1 MAKGNMF
8 QGMARGKVGD
18 VVFSRNNG
26 EQISRVRNRHP
37 KNPRTNKQMYQRA
50 VMATVMQAYAAG
62 QEIFNHSF
70 QGKSVGAENQ
80 RAFLSKNSK
89 LLRGLL
95 AAEIEANT
103 AALNCNVAVVA
114 PGAITPTPNEYM
126 ISEGTYPQSFFGW
139 NEGSKAFVLP
149 TATEG
154 ETVAAFAQRCGL
166 VAGDIYTFVAMVIS
180 GDTPSFTVRNVTS
193 EFNGSYKPISQY
205 PCTFAFVRLQV
216 KDVASVTTTV
226 AQATLS
232 DLFEITAAKNTAL
245 ALTGTVSA
253 GTIDAQT
260 LISATAFPAASSDL
274 VSFGCIRSRFDQD
287 LRSTSFMHIASVVDD
302 RDNLGMYG
310 ITSAYALAAWMQ
322 GTEALGE
329 SDLVL
334 EGGDEEDFHRA

>member
-95 AAEIEANT
+95 AAEIEAGT
-103 AALNCNVAVVA
+103 TALNCNVAVVA
-114 PGAITPTPNEYM
+114 PGAITPVSNEYM
-126 ISEGTYPQSFFGW
+126 ISEGAYPQVFFTYNAAESGF
-139 NEGSKAFVLP
+139 AMPAP
-149 TATEG
+149 TDA
-154 ETVAAFAQRCGL
+154 ETVAQYAERCGL
-166 VAGDIYTFVAMVIS
+166 VAGDLYTFVYYGVSSDA
-180 GDTPSFTVRNVTS
+180 PSFSVRGVNPPVQDGL
-193 EFNGSYKPISQY
+193 NPASQY
-205 PCTFAFVRLQV
+205 PTIFGFVRLQV
-216 KDVASVTTTV
+216 KDVSAVATLASDARLGSFFEVSFAKNASVD
-226 AQATLS
+226 LS
-232 DLFEITAAKNTAL
+232 DVLLEDSLSIYTF
-245 ALTGTVSA
+245 
-253 GTIDAQT
+253 
-260 LISATAFPAASSDL
+260 ASSILGDFAARG
-274 VSFGCIRSRFDQD
+274 FGSIGVIRSSLDQD
-287 LRSTSFMHIASVVDD
+287 LRSTSFMHVVAGTNS
-302 RDNLGMYG
+302 RNEYGMYG
-310 ITSAYALAAWMQ
+310 ITSPYALAAWQQ
-322 GTEALGE
+322 GTEALGD
-329 SDLVL
+329 SDLIL

>member
-95 AAEIEANT
+95 AAEIEADT

-126 ISEGTYPQSFFGW
+126 ISEGAYPQNFFGW
-139 NEGSKAFVLP
+139 LENGKSFSCPDP
-149 TATEG
+149 TDA
-154 ETVAAFAQRCGL
+154 ETVAQYAQRNGL
-166 VAGDIYTFVAMVIS
+166 VAGDIYTFCVFVVS
-180 GDTPSFTVRNVTS
+180 DSTPSFTVRGVNTAT
-193 EFNGSYKPISQY
+193 EGLYKPESQY
-205 PCTFAFVRLQV
+205 PVVFGFVRMQV
-216 KDVASVTTTV
+216 KDVSSVATLASDANLGTFFEVTASQNTDINVSEVILTGGIGLQDIINSAAYPASV
-226 AQATLS
+226 
-232 DLFEITAAKNTAL
+232 DGL
-245 ALTGTVSA
+245 ASIGV
-253 GTIDAQT
+253 
-260 LISATAFPAASSDL
+260 
-274 VSFGCIRSRFDQD
+274 IRSRLDQD
-287 LRSTSFMHIASVVDD
+287 LRSTSFMHVSIPVNG
-302 RDNLGMYG
+302 RDAIGMYG
-310 ITSAYALAAWMQ
+310 ITSAYALAAWQQ
-322 GTEALGE
+322 GTEALGD
-329 SDLVL
+329 SDLIL
-334 EGGDEEDFHRA
+334 EGGDENDFVRA

>member
-95 AAEIEANT
+95 AAEIEAGT

-126 ISEGTYPQSFFGW
+126 ISEGAYPQNFFVW
-139 NEGSKAFVLP
+139 NENQKYFSIDGALVD
-149 TATEG
+149 
-154 ETVAAFAQRCGL
+154 ETVAQYAQRKNL
-166 VAGDIYTFVAMVIS
+166 VPGDIYTVVVLTIS
-180 GDTPSFTVRNVTS
+180 GTTPSFTVRDVTTAT
-193 EFNGSYKPISQY
+193 EGDCKPESQY
-205 PCTFAFVRLQV
+205 PCVFAFVRLQV
-216 KDVASVTTTV
+216 KDVSSNSSSAASATMNTFFEATAVSNATTDILENVTGEY
-226 AQATLS
+226 L
-232 DLFEITAAKNTAL
+232 D
-245 ALTGTVSA
+245 
-253 GTIDAQT
+253 
-260 LISATAFPAASSDL
+260 LISVVSPDAYPEVSNGLASIG
-274 VSFGCIRSRFDQD
+274 VIRSRLDQD
-287 LRSTSFMHIASVVDD
+287 LRSTSFMHVVSKVAD
-302 RDNLGMYG
+302 RATKGMYG
-310 ITSAYALAAWMQ
+310 ITSAYALAAWQQ
-322 GTEALGE
+322 GTEALGD
-329 SDLVL
+329 SDLIL

>member
-95 AAEIEANT
+95 ASEIEAGT

-114 PGAITPTPNEYM
+114 PGAITPTPNAYM
-126 ISEGTYPQSFFGW
+126 ISEGAYPQNFFSY
-139 NEGSKAFVLP
+139 NAGSLGFDMPAPV
-149 TATEG
+149 EN
-154 ETVAAFAQRCGL
+154 ETVAVYADRVGL
-166 VAGDIYTFVAMVIS
+166 VAGDLYTFVYFGITSAN
-180 GDTPSFTVRNVTS
+180 PSFSVRGV
-193 EFNGSYKPISQY
+193 EPPVQNGLNPASQY
-205 PCTFAFVRLQV
+205 PTIFGFVRLQV
-216 KDVASVTTTV
+216 KDVSSV
-226 AQATLS
+226 ATLAS
-232 DLFEITAAKNTAL
+232 DANLSAFFEISLQKNADMD
-245 ALTGTVSA
+245 LTSFMLQD
-253 GTIDAQT
+253 TIDMT
-260 LISATAFPAASSDL
+260 NIASSVL
-274 VSFGCIRSRFDQD
+274 GEFANNGYVSVGIVRSRLDQD
-287 LRSTSFMHIASVVDD
+287 LRSTSFMNVIAGSTI
-302 RDNLGMYG
+302 RATKGMYG
-310 ITSAYALAAWMQ
+310 ITSAYALAAWQQ
-322 GTEALGE
+322 GTEALGD
-329 SDLVL
+329 SDLIL
-334 EGGDEEDFHRA
+334 EGGDENDFVRA

>member
-95 AAEIEANT
+95 AAEIEAGT
-103 AALNCNVAVVA
+103 TALNCNVAVVA

-126 ISEGTYPQSFFGW
+126 ISEGAYPQNFFNW
-139 NEGSKAFVLP
+139 NGDNYAFDMPAVVG
-149 TATEG
+149 E
-154 ETVAAFAQRCGL
+154 ETVAQYAERNGL
-166 VAGDIYTFVAMVIS
+166 VAGDIYTFVIFGVSSAA
-180 GDTPSFTVRNVTS
+180 PSFSVRGVVPPVDNAPS
-193 EFNGSYKPISQY
+193 PASQY
-205 PCTFAFVRLQV
+205 PAIFGFLRLQV
-216 KDVASVTTTV
+216 KDVASV
-226 AQATLS
+226 ATLAS
-232 DLFEITAAKNTAL
+232 AATLATFFELSMAKNTSSDVT
-245 ALTGTVSA
+245 ALTLAETVDVNTLA
-253 GTIDAQT
+253 GTTIGGPTVDA
-260 LISATAFPAASSDL
+260 FAAYG
-274 VSFGCIRSRFDQD
+274 VIRSRLDQD
-287 LRSTSFMHIASVVDD
+287 LRSTSFMHVALPVNG
-302 RDNLGMYG
+302 RNLTGMYG
-310 ITSAYALAAWMQ
+310 ITSAYALAAWLQ
-322 GTEALGE
+322 GTEALGD
-329 SDLVL
+329 SDLIL

>member
-114 PGAITPTPNEYM
+114 PGAITPVPNEYM
-126 ISEGTYPQSFFGW
+126 ISEGTYPQNFFAW
-139 NEGSKAFVLP
+139 NETTHGFITPSVVA
-149 TATEG
+149 E
-154 ETVAAFAQRCGL
+154 ETVAQYAERNGL
-166 VAGDIYTFVAMVIS
+166 VAGDIYTIVAMVIS
-180 GDTPSFTVRNVTS
+180 GPTPSFTVRGVTTATT
-193 EFNGSYKPISQY
+193 GAYKPESQY
-205 PCTFAFVRLQV
+205 PCIFAFLRLQV
-216 KDVASVTTTV
+216 KSNISTETTV
-226 AQATLS
+226 DDATLG
-232 DLFEITAAKNTAL
+232 DIFEVTMSKNT
-245 ALTGTVSA
+245 LTSVLSSGISDVL
-253 GTIDAQT
+253 T
-260 LISATAFPAASSDL
+260 LSSVISSTAFPAVAQNL
-274 VSFGCIRSRFDQD
+274 ATIGIVRSRLDQD
-287 LRSTSFMHIASVVDD
+287 LRSTSFMHVVSPVSG
-302 RDNLGMYG
+302 RATAGMYG
-310 ITSAYALAAWMQ
+310 ITSSLALAAWQQ
-322 GTEALGE
+322 GTEALGD
-329 SDLVL
+329 SDLIL
-334 EGGDEEDFHRA
+334 EGGDE

>member
-95 AAEIEANT
+95 AADIEANT

-126 ISEGTYPQSFFGW
+126 ISEGAYPQNFFVW
-139 NEGSKAFVLP
+139 NDTNKEFTMPAP
-149 TATEG
+149 TDA
-154 ETVAAFAQRCGL
+154 ETVAQYAERNGL
-166 VAGDIYTFVAMVIS
+166 VAGDIYTFVFIGVSSAAPTFS
-180 GDTPSFTVRNVTS
+180 VRGIVPPVQDGLN
-193 EFNGSYKPISQY
+193 PASQY
-205 PCTFAFVRLQV
+205 PAIFGFLRLQV
-216 KDVASVTTTV
+216 KDVTTV
-226 AQATLS
+226 ATLASDATMTTFFEVSLAKNAVSDITEITLS
-232 DLFEITAAKNTAL
+232 DEITLNTL
-245 ALTGTVSA
+245 AGATISGPTVDGFGT
-253 GTIDAQT
+253 
-260 LISATAFPAASSDL
+260 
-274 VSFGCIRSRFDQD
+274 FGVIRSRLDQD
-287 LRSTSFMHIASVVDD
+287 LRSTSFMHIAISNAG
-302 RDNLGMYG
+302 RANQGMYG
-310 ITSAYALAAWMQ
+310 ITSAYALQAWQQ
-322 GTEALGE
+322 GTEALGD
-329 SDLVL
+329 SDLIL
-334 EGGDEEDFHRA
+334 EGGDENDFVRA

>member
-1 MAKGNMF
+1 MF

-95 AAEIEANT
+95 AAEIEAGT

-114 PGAITPTPNEYM
+114 PGAITPTPNAYM
-126 ISEGTYPQSFFGW
+126 ISEGTYPCKGMTFSASLGGFELPAAD
-139 NEGSKAFVLP
+139 EGQTLAQY
-149 TATEG
+149 
-154 ETVAAFAQRCGL
+154 AAANGFI
-166 VAGDIYTFVAMVIS
+166 AGDIYTICVFSLS
-180 GDTPSFTVRNVTS
+180 GYNPTFSVRGATPQGT
-193 EFNGSYKPISQY
+193 GSVQPSSQY
-205 PCTFAFVRLQV
+205 PCIFAFVRMEV
-216 KDVASVTTTV
+216 KDVSSISTPAEDAHWHDLFEVT
-226 AQATLS
+226 ALKNATLS
-232 DLFEITAAKNTAL
+232 EQFEESTLQDPLRASYL
-245 ALTGTVSA
+245 VLPGLTEGD
-253 GTIDAQT
+253 GFMTIG
-260 LISATAFPAASSDL
+260 
-274 VSFGCIRSRFDQD
+274 VIRSRIDQD
-287 LRSTSFMHIASVVDD
+287 LRSTSFMNVLLPQNI
-302 RDNLGMYG
+302 RQTKGMYG
-310 ITSAYALAAWMQ
+310 ITSPYALAAWQQ
-322 GTEALGE
+322 GTEALGD
-329 SDLVL
+329 SDLIL